1 MKKRI
6 EATIKKQR
14 GRHQTGEIISTSS
27 SLDRI
32 SKLDNIDAIFVDCAL
47 FLSSNQKEKIYETY
61 KEETKND
68 NYEWVEFDFSKEETL
83 NNTIYRTI
91 QRLK

>member
-1 MKKRI
+1 MNKRI

-61 KEETKND
+61 KEETKD
-68 NYEWVEFDFSKEETL
+68 KPFFFIFV
-83 NNTIYRTI
+83 
-91 QRLK
+91 Q